1 MRECLARRMREDGVG
16 VGARVFRAIMD
27 DVDSMCLVRECR
39 ELEKR
44 LGVGFT
50 DEILQ
55 GDGMVGMREVKEAV
69 RKVDW
74 ERLVGRCKDKAYRIA
89 IVREGEGWG
98 KLWDHAMS
106 LWLRH
111 TRGLQNLLRLMSSHG
126 KGERPYALRVAGQ
139 RVLEMR

>member
-1 MRECLARRMREDGVG
+1 MLERKLGFLARRMRDDGVG
-16 VGARVFRAIMD
+16 VGARVSRAIMD

-50 DEILQ
+50 DEILR
-55 GDGMVGMREVKEAV
+55 GYGMVGMSEVKETV

-89 IVREGEGWG
+89 IVREREGLG
-98 KLWDHAMS
+98 KLYGI
-106 LWLRH
+106 
-111 TRGLQNLLRLMSSHG
+111 TQ
-126 KGERPYALRVAGQ
+126 
-139 RVLEMR
+139 